1 MTLSL
6 PSLELGGILIVGA
19 VCLVLGMAMGSAATV
34 AVMARRKGRT
44 CSGD

>member
-19 VCLVLGMAMGSAATV
+19 VCLVLGMAMGSAAT
-34 AVMARRKGRT
+34 AAAMRRRKGRN
-44 CSGD
+44 CPGD